1 MSLSIF
7 TLLFVLLLLV
17 GVPVGI
23 FFAVRVL
30 IRYNARVQQRGSH
43 EQEELKRMKID
54 DL

>member
-1 MSLSIF
+1 MALNIF

-23 FFAVRVL
+23 FFAVQAL
-30 IRYNARVQQRGSH
+30 IRYNPKVRQGKSR